1 MRLVVGLGNPG
12 ARYARTRHNIGA
24 MAVGRALERW
34 AIPRESAGEVQWG
47 RGFVGAVEVVLA
59 LRVGWMNLSGP
70 AVKALLERHEVSPQ
84 DLVVV
89 HDDLDLPLGRLRIKR
104 QGGTGGHNG
113 ILSIVSALETHQ
125 FCRLKIG
132 IGALPAGEEAQDYV
146 LRVFSQDEWSCV
158 ENVLD
163 RAVAALEC
171 LMVDGV
177 DAAMNR
183 FNVREPVG

>member
-1 MRLVVGLGNPG
+1 MTRSESTERALLISHLHDQFWSEEYYRAAELVRRWRGGGGGDWAGELFNELDRLSALPEERRRLVERTNA
-12 ARYARTRHNIGA
+12 AR
-24 MAVGRALERW
+24 
-34 AIPRESAGEVQWG
+34 
-47 RGFVGAVEVVLA
+47 
-59 LRVGWMNLSGP
+59 
-70 AVKALLERHEVSPQ
+70 
-84 DLVVV
+84 
-89 HDDLDLPLGRLRIKR
+89 RLIKSYFR
-104 QGGTGGHNG
+104 K
-113 ILSIVSALETHQ
+113 THQ